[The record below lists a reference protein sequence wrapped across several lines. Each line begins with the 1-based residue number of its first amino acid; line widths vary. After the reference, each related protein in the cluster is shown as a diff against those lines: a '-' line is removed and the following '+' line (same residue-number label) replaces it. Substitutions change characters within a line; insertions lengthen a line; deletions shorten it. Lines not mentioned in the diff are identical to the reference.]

1 MLSSLPPTPT
11 LTHRENSR
19 QTNTVFDSFCL
30 KPTRKKKNKRRRRRK
45 NCTVVRKQGVRL
57 RHTEETKGITLC
69 QIKKNYASGCA
80 VQAKRIH
87 FSFTEYTPPLF
98 CGYCFAILPV
108 GNTTSKDT
116 FAYSNITSFFK
127 CIVWTSLYSFVVLK
141 SNFCA
146 IRALQVKMGSGTL
159 NLLVR
164 CGM

>member
-1 MLSSLPPTPT
+1 M
-11 LTHRENSR
+11 LTHHSC
-19 QTNTVFDSFCL
+19 FMLHAF
-30 KPTRKKKNKRRRRRK
+30 KPAPYSHTYTQGKIQADKHSVWFFLFKAHQEKKRKRRRRRK

-69 QIKKNYASGCA
+69 QIKKNYASGCV

-98 CGYCFAILPV
+98 SGYCFAILPV

-127 CIVWTSLYSFVVLK
+127 HIVWTSLYSFVVLK

-146 IRALQVKMGSGTL
+146 IRAL
-159 NLLVR
+159 
-164 CGM
+164 